1 MRPTWEQYALSIAEA
16 VSSRSQDPWLQVGA
30 VVMRPDRSVAS
41 VGYNG
46 APAGIELEWLDR
58 EARRPYVIHAEVNA
72 LRYVTPHDCGKGSL
86 MAVTHMPCVDCLRVI
101 ASYGVGLVVFSK
113 PAPGYSEAQSSEVAA
128 ALGVALEQQGGGL

>member
-1 MRPTWEQYALSIAEA
+1 
-16 VSSRSQDPWLQVGA
+16 
-30 VVMRPDRSVAS
+30 MRPDRSVAS

-58 EARRPYVIHAEVNA
+58 EVRRPYVIHAEVNA
-72 LRYVTPHDCGKGSL
+72 LRYVTPQDCGKGSL

-113 PAPGYSEAQSSEVAA
+113 PTPGYSEAQSSEVAA
-128 ALGVALEQQGGGL
+128 ALGIALEQRGGGL